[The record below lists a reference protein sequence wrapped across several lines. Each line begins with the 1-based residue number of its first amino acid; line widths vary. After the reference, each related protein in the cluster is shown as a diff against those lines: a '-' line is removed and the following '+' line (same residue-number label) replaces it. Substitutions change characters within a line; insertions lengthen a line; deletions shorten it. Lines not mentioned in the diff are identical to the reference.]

1 MLLDETSSLNTSQDH
16 VIVNKSVSPNR
27 QLNSTLPLVPS
38 ITFRRA
44 EIDERSPEQVQM
56 DEESKRRKDTI
67 MTLIRACRRIER
79 DN

>member
-16 VIVNKSVSPNR
+16 VINNKSVSPNR
-27 QLNSTLPLVPS
+27 QLNTTLPLVPN